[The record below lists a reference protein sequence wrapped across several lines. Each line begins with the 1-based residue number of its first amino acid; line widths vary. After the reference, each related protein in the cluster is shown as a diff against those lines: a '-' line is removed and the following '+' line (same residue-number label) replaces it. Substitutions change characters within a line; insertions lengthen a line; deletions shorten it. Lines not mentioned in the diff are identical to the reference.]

1 MEILTLRPKPALVA
15 MADSGDEEEYEEQ
28 EDTRDNEANTIDDE
42 EEDEEEEEGKE
53 NDRMWCPV
61 GFVFAS
67 LFTRSSSC
75 HVSVR
80 GFGLLD

>member
-1 MEILTLRPKPALVA
+1 

-42 EEDEEEEEGKE
+42 EEDEEEEEGKG

-61 GFVFAS
+61 GFVFTS
-67 LFTRSSSC
+67 FFHWSSTC

-80 GFGLLD
+80 GFSLVD

>member
-1 MEILTLRPKPALVA
+1 

-28 EDTRDNEANTIDDE
+28 EDTRDHEANTIDDE

-53 NDRMWCPV
+53 NERMWFSV
-61 GFVFAS
+61 GFVFS
-67 LFTRSSSC
+67 RLFSRCSSC

-80 GFGLLD
+80 GFSPLDWS